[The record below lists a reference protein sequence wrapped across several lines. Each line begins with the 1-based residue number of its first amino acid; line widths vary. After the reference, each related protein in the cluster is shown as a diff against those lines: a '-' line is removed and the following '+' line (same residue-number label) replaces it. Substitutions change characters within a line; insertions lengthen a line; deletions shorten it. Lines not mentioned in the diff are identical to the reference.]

1 MKKQTKIVLGV
12 VIVVAVMILAIS
24 LNFPPVFKGKTSGTF
39 GKADKY
45 HKSQMTEKDV
55 QLRSELTSD
64 TAKVKKM
71 LQGLIYF
78 ALFTEDLSNKI
89 DSCVTM
95 FQQKGM
101 SDKHQGFNNVKVL
114 KDYSEFI
121 KNNNQSLLSTIA
133 MLSGFYL
140 KTQSDQSVDVEK
152 TLRDFGNYVKGVT
165 QKDSIVDRALR
176 SMDNFMLTEKILK
189 ERKTELS
196 NLKSIRDQ
204 LLIKGIQL
212 AGILND
218 VPLSAALI
226 SNAISAQQGL
236 NIVLGQ
242 TSLGVFAQDKLN
254 LLNTGNLGVTAQL
267 SIGSSQQLGQTLA
280 AGNLGNII
288 GVIIYDKA
296 NLNFSCGNAVDL
308 KNVMPAAQFNALLT
322 GSNQVNAVCSVA
334 VLSSQ
339 GLNVVLQ
346 NFMINSVLQSQQ
358 LNAVWGAAQL
368 NGLFGAG
375 GIGGVGGLGGNG
387 GNGGAGG
394 AGGLGFIFNAV
405 QFNSSNGL
413 NFVP

>member
-1 MKKQTKIVLGV
+1 MKKQTKIVLGI
-12 VIVVAVMILAIS
+12 VIVVLVMIIALS

-78 ALFTEDLSNKI
+78 SLFTEDLSNKI

-95 FQQKGM
+95 FQQNGM

-121 KNNNQSLLSTIA
+121 KNNNQSLFSTIS

-176 SMDNFMLTEKILK
+176 SMDNFMLTEKMLK
-189 ERKTELS
+189 EKKTELF
-196 NLKSIRDQ
+196 NLRSIRDQ

-212 AGILND
+212 AGLLND
-218 VPLSAALI
+218 RPLSASLI

-236 NIVLGQ
+236 NIVFSQSNLGI
-242 TSLGVFAQDKLN
+242 LAQDNLNFFSTDKLN
-254 LLNTGNLGVTAQL
+254 AGINNAQV
-267 SIGSSQQLGQTLA
+267 SVGSAQQLGQTLA
-280 AGNLGNII
+280 AGNLGII
-288 GVIIYDKA
+288 NGVVVYDKV
-296 NLNFSCGNAVDL
+296 NLNFSFGNADDL
-308 KNVMPAAQFNALLT
+308 KNILPVAQYMALLS
-322 GSNQVNAVCSVA
+322 GSNQVMAFCSVA

-339 GLNVVLQ
+339 GLNIVLPGM
-346 NFMINSVLQSQQ
+346 FINSALQSSQ
-358 LNAVWGAAQL
+358 LNAVWGTAQL
-368 NGLFGAG
+368 NGLFGSG
-375 GIGGVGGLGGNG
+375 GMGGHGGMGNT
-387 GNGGAGG
+387 
-394 AGGLGFIFNAV
+394 INAV
-405 QFNSSNGL
+405 QFNSTNGL
-413 NFVP
+413 NIVF